1 MYGKIKKIICI
12 FICLIH
18 LLSGTSLVLASDEI
32 SINYSNLKPVVATST
47 KDETVFNCSFINDG
61 NLLSRWEPQNLPAS
75 VTVDLE
81 TVVDIDEICIFTTE
95 QINQYS
101 VSVSNDGESWTAIAS
116 EEQGIIEAQ
125 DFASSIEV
133 QGQGRYVKLEITEAD
148 NADKFGIYELEVRH
162 IQQTNQSDADGK
174 DEGSS
179 SESSNEL
186 IPLYKT
192 YPVDVSEN
200 RNKIIHLN
208 NLGIISSFEDLS
220 FRPNVEVSRSQFVTA
235 VMHMLGREGID
246 TAESAF
252 SDVSVSSRDYPFI
265 NAAYLLGLING
276 NEQGLF
282 EPDKS
287 IQSAEAMKILVR
299 ALGYEYLGETKGGYP
314 AGYLQ
319 AANEIKLLRGVNI
332 TNGKILSRYDMA
344 NLIFNALNI
353 QIYSQSSFADNVVQL
368 TQSGTLLESV
378 FDAELK
384 TGIIVA
390 DGITSLSYSAKA
402 RKPHLTI
409 DGNEYLCSLQSPA
422 IYAGNMVEYICVDT
436 EVISLADDEKHSIRQ
451 SIAYDD
457 IVSLDTDAVIY
468 SKESKSDASISFSN
482 NFKVV
487 YNGIVQQSYSF
498 NDLFPEYGHLECID
512 WEGDGRVD
520 ILWIWDAINLAAGI
534 VNKNEGII
542 IDKNN
547 RNLVLNIAKY
557 EDKFDLVKND
567 ISITYQDI
575 SADSVLTIYADK
587 FVEINGKRFID
598 FDKFSYCKISV
609 TSEKVAGTITELD
622 QSVNFITIDGT
633 TYESTGSIEQNVRKV
648 GSSGIF
654 YVDCYGRICMSDDA
668 QLEREA
674 FGFLVSIDLPKGLQ
688 TPRAKVFMESGLQIL
703 DVSEKL
709 YINEVKVTDYRKK
722 MLESGLIDGDGKTVP
737 QLIKLK
743 VDANNGLKQIYTAQ
757 SYVGDFS
764 MDYDSKEE
772 PKQFFKDTRSF
783 QDFICTSDAL
793 IFTVPKFPEK
803 ADDTE
808 TEYKINTISSLTNK
822 AKYYVQAFNMDDLKR
837 APLVVIYTTVGSGIS
852 IEENSPVYVM
862 SKITNALKEDG
873 EVYPKV
879 TFSGSNDKTAFVKDN
894 SLKNVINSLSV
905 GDIVQ
910 ISVDA
915 NDFLN
920 GINVIFRH
928 LQPTT
933 ADEPTKYLGIYF
945 GKILNADE
953 DMILLDGT
961 SYGLAN
967 VKPMVFSP
975 KRAIF
980 SIFNMDNQTYRLG
993 SMSDVLSATDND
1005 AVFIRCDV
1013 SVPEEVIIYKNYFN

>member
-1 MYGKIKKIICI
+1 MYEKIKKTICI
-12 FICLIH
+12 FIILIH
-18 LLSGTSLVLASDEI
+18 LLSGTCLVLASDEI

-81 TVVDIDEICIFTTE
+81 KVVEIGEICIFSTE
-95 QINQYS
+95 KIDQYS
-101 VSVSNDGESWTAIAS
+101 VSVSNDAESWTAIAS
-116 EEQGIIEAQ
+116 EEQGIIKAQ
-125 DFASSIEV
+125 DFASSIKV
-133 QGQGRYVKLEITEAD
+133 QGQGRYVKLEITKAE
-148 NADKFGIYELEVRH
+148 NADKLGIYEFEVRH
-162 IQQTNQSDADGK
+162 IQQTSQSGEDEKGEH
-174 DEGSS
+174 EGSS
-179 SESSNEL
+179 PDSSNEL
-186 IPLYKT
+186 TPLYKT
-192 YPVDVSEN
+192 YPIDVSEN

-208 NLGIISSFEDLS
+208 NLGIINGFEDLS
-220 FRPNVEVSRSQFVTA
+220 FRPDAEVSRSQFVTA
-235 VMHMLGREGID
+235 VMHMLGRDGID
-246 TAESAF
+246 TVTSAF
-252 SDVSVSSRDYPFI
+252 SDVSVSSHDYPFI

-282 EPDKS
+282 EPDKP

-299 ALGYEYLGETKGGYP
+299 ALGYEYLGEMKGGYP

-319 AANEIKLLRGVNI
+319 AANEIKLLRGTNI
-332 TNGKILSRYDMA
+332 TDGKILSRYDMA

-353 QIYSQSSFADNVVQL
+353 QTYSQSSFADNVAQL
-368 TQSGTLLESV
+368 TQSGTLLGSV

-390 DGITSLSYSAKA
+390 DGITSLSYSAEA
-402 RKPHLTI
+402 RKSYLTI

-436 EVISLADDEKHSIRQ
+436 EIISLADDEKHSVRQ
-451 SIAYDD
+451 SIAHND
-457 IVSLDTDAVIY
+457 IISLDTDAVTY
-468 SKESKSDASISFSN
+468 SAESNSASSISFSD

-498 NDLFPEYGHLECID
+498 DDLFPEYGHLECID
-512 WEGDGRVD
+512 WEGDGSVD
-520 ILWIWDAINLAAGI
+520 ILRIWDAINLIAGG

-547 RNLVLNIAKY
+547 RSLVLNIAKY
-557 EDKFDLVKND
+557 EDQFDLVKND
-567 ISITYQDI
+567 ISITCQDI

-587 FVEINGKRFID
+587 FVETNGKRFID
-598 FDKFSYCKISV
+598 FDKFSYCKILV
-609 TSEKVAGTITELD
+609 NSEKIAGTITELD
-622 QSVNFITIDGT
+622 QSAKFITIDGT
-633 TYESTGSIEQNVRKV
+633 TYESTGSIEQNVLKV
-648 GSSGIF
+648 GFSGTF

-674 FGFLVSIDLPKGLQ
+674 FGFLISIDLPKGLQ

-703 DVSEKL
+703 DVSEEL

-722 MLESGLIDGDGKTVP
+722 LLENGLIDGDGKTAP

-793 IFTVPKFPEK
+793 IFTVPKFPEE
-803 ADDTE
+803 ADD
-808 TEYKINTISSLTNK
+808 TEYKINTVSSLTNK
-822 AKYYVQAFNMDDLKR
+822 AKYYVQAFNMDELKR

-862 SKITNALKEDG
+862 SKITSALTEEG
-873 EVYPKV
+873 EVFPKV

-894 SLKNVINSLSV
+894 SLKNVINSLSI

-915 NDFLN
+915 NNFLN

-945 GKILNADE
+945 GKILNADG

-967 VKPMVFSP
+967 VKPMVFSST
-975 KRAIF
+975 RAIF
-980 SIFNMDNQTYRLG
+980 SVFNMDNQTYRLG
-993 SMSDVLSATDND
+993 SMSDVLSATEKD